1 MSFAHYPSLIDRNVF
16 ITGGGSGIGAAMVA
30 AFAAQ
35 GARVAFVDIDEVSS
49 LNLIESLG
57 DAKYQP
63 IFLPCDLTDLSALQS
78 AMNIARGK
86 IGPFAAL
93 VNNAANDHRQA
104 ADEVTEA
111 DWDRAIAVNLKHQ
124 FFAAQQA
131 RRLMLEL
138 GGGSIIN
145 FSSTAFLLGI
155 ANLSVYSAAKAA
167 VIGMTKSLARE
178 FGPDNVR
185 VNAILPGAV
194 ITERQRRLWMT
205 EDDVKAVVARQCLAQ
220 ILQADEIARMALFLA
235 ADDSRMITKQTF
247 VVDAGIS

>member
-1 MSFAHYPSLIDRNVF
+1 VSFARYPSLVDRAIF
-16 ITGGGSGIGAAMVA
+16 ISGGGSGIGAAMVE

-35 GARVAFVDIDEVSS
+35 GARVAFVDIDEARSRALVDG
-49 LNLIESLG
+49 LN
-57 DAKYQP
+57 DAAHRP
-63 IFLPCDLTDLSALQS
+63 LFWPCDLTDLSALQT
-78 AMNIARGK
+78 AMNLARGK

-93 VNNAANDHRQA
+93 INNAANDVS
-104 ADEVTEA
+104 ES

-124 FFAAQQA
+124 FFAAQHA
-131 RRLMLEL
+131 RRFMREI
-138 GGGSIIN
+138 GGGSIVN

-178 FGPDNVR
+178 FGPDGVR

-194 ITERQRRLWMT
+194 ITERQRRLWLN
-205 EDDVKAVVARQCLAQ
+205 EDDVTAIVARQCLARV
-220 ILQADEIARMALFLA
+220 LEAEEVARMALFLA

-247 VVDAGIS
+247 IVDAGIS

>member
-1 MSFAHYPSLIDRNVF
+1 VSFAQYPSLVDRSVF

-35 GARVAFVDIDEVSS
+35 GARVAFVDIDAASS
-49 LNLIESLG
+49 LALVESLG
-57 DAKYQP
+57 GAKYQP
-63 IFLPCDLTDLSALQS
+63 LFWPCDLTDLSSLQS
-78 AMNIARGK
+78 AMNLARAQ

-93 VNNAANDHRQA
+93 VNNAANDQRQA
-104 ADEVTEA
+104 ADEVSEA

-167 VIGMTKSLARE
+167 IVGMTKSLARE

-194 ITERQRRLWMT
+194 ITERQRRLWLN
-205 EDDVKAVVARQCLAQ
+205 EDDVKAIVERQCLSQ

-247 VVDAGIS
+247 IVDAGIS